1 MKLSKKEL
9 ALIKADE
16 EVIKQLYK
24 NLCVRH
30 KKGGMSGGN
39 FLDTL
44 KDVFHG
50 MALPFTSGIGR
61 TVLNIALPGV
71 GQGLYQAAKATDKAI
86 TGQGKPRGRPKKDL
100 KGGNFLDTMKDAFTS
115 DDGRTLLNITMP
127 IAGEAIYQTTKAIK
141 KGRGRPKKI
150 KAIIEVKKRRVGRPC
165 KVCPTPCEC
174 C

>member
-16 EVIKQLYK
+16 EIIKNLYK
-24 NLCVRH
+24 NLCIRH

-50 MALPFTSGIGR
+50 LALPFTSGIGR

-71 GQGLYQAAKATDKAI
+71 GEGLYQAAKATDHAI
-86 TGQGKPRGRPKKDL
+86 TGQGKPRGRPKKQLD
-100 KGGNFLDTMKDAFTS
+100 GGNFLDTMKDAFTS
-115 DDGRTLLNITMP
+115 DIGRTLLNITMP
-127 IAGEAIYQTTKAIK
+127 LAGEAIYQTTKAIK

-150 KAIIEVKKRRVGRPC
+150 KAVIEVKKRIGRPC
-165 KVCPTPCEC
+165 KVCPAPCDC

>member
-9 ALIKADE
+9 ALIKIDE
-16 EVIKQLYK
+16 DVIKQLYK
-24 NLCVRH
+24 NLCMRH
-30 KKGGMSGGN
+30 KKGGMSGGS

-61 TVLNIALPGV
+61 TVLNIALPGI
-71 GQGLYQAAKATDKAI
+71 GEGLHQLAKTTDKAI

-115 DDGRTLLNITMP
+115 DIGRTLLNITMP
-127 IAGEAIYQTTKAIK
+127 IAGEMVYQGAKALK

-150 KAIIEVKKRRVGRPC
+150 KAVIEVKKRVGRPC
-165 KVCPTPCEC
+165 KVCPPPCDC